1 MSNIYVGYSPND
13 FFYQDTKNLKQADG
27 TSPVDYLPD
36 LTQAHDTITLSE
48 NEGRE
53 YTNNNGNILLGTRVI
68 TKGNIVHESGN
79 LLIKDLTKTDC
90 TSYFGDHK
98 LACIKNQI
106 YINKEN
112 VDVLT
117 SMDISHN
124 SAYAKNSGNAEEF
137 QDVFLNTV
145 NVSIGILFIMF
156 VIFKIQNIKK

>member
-13 FFYQDTKNLKQADG
+13 FFYQDTKGLKQANDNAA
-27 TSPVDYLPD
+27 DYLPD
-36 LTQAHDTITLSE
+36 LTLSHDTVTLAN
-48 NEGRE
+48 NEGRT
-53 YTNNNGNILLGTRVI
+53 YTINNGNVALGNRIVTA
-68 TKGNIVHESGN
+68 GNVVVEPGN

-117 SMDISHN
+117 SMDISHD

-145 NVSIGILFIMF
+145 NLSIGILFIMF